1 MIAKQLKT
9 IYDPYINLDIQV
21 WENFE
26 KLGVVE
32 KLSRE
37 TIIKA
42 SNTTEKYLNIILFK
56 EI

>member
-1 MIAKQLKT
+1 MIAEQLKT

-26 KLGVVE
+26 KLGSVE
-32 KLSRE
+32 KLPKE

-42 SNTTEKYLNIILFK
+42 SNTSQWS
-56 EI
+56 